1 MIRFITGLALRR
13 RSVTVLA
20 VILVLAAGI
29 FTYRSLPVELFP
41 EIEFPLVTITT
52 FYPSANPDA
61 VARDVTA
68 PIENAIS
75 GVDGLDTMQS
85 ISTEN
90 RSIILASFEFG
101 TDMANAENVVNSN
114 VSGVAFPSGV
124 SDPIVARI
132 NPDEFPVLQLSVI
145 DGGLEPALSEAEQS
159 RRVAELQ
166 RIVESRIVPEISA
179 VEGVF
184 GVEVSG
190 EVERRALVSV
200 DLEKASEKG
209 VSLFQVSHALRENSI
224 TLPGGV
230 ISNGGKLL
238 PIKTTNSYS
247 SLDDLR
253 GLVVSSPAAFGGM
266 PSSPLP
272 QPSPSMERGQESPGT
287 QAQMPQPVTL
297 GDVADITLG
306 SGIPTSIS
314 RTNGQPSIGIA
325 VVKHPDANTIE
336 VTTGVQEA
344 LDDIRGELNGVQILT
359 VRDQGP
365 DIQSQ
370 ITTLEREAILG
381 LTLAVSVVFLFFL
394 TIRPS
399 VIMGILRT
407 LRPTVVIGLSIPLSI
422 FTGVLLMSW
431 QGLALNF
438 MTLGGLAI
446 SVGRVVDDSIVVLE
460 NVYRNIEGGKERWRA
475 ALDATVEVGPA
486 ITASTL
492 TTIVVF
498 LPLGFIEGLVGAF
511 FFPFAITVSFALI
524 ASLAVA
530 LTAVPVL
537 GAYLLRPGDLPEGTG
552 EEEAPYSPSPLTGE
566 GETER
571 PQAWRAG
578 TNTWL
583 QRTYTP
589 ILVTALRHKA
599 ITLIAALVIT
609 LGSLSLL
616 GIIPVNLFGS
626 GGPRFVQINMSL
638 TPGTPAQATLSEVGL
653 IEAHLDPVSEVYVTT
668 VGSPGASFGDS
679 VPSGFN
685 QSNTFVRLR
694 EDAPENIGDSLRNS
708 LRSSDGKIINVQEVV
723 SGPPQAGLD
732 IVITGPNYEDI
743 SAVAIQLTDELSRL
757 PGIENITSDV
767 SEARDEVVI
776 NVDPTR
782 AAAVGLSTQQVAF
795 QVNQLLTG
803 QTVTQIDVDGQ
814 PVDVVLAA
822 RTDSI
827 NSLESIGDMMISGP
841 LGSSPVSEIAS
852 VVETKGP
859 VTITRTD
866 GTRSASITGSITS
879 DDTQAVGQEIQQII
893 DGLTM
898 PPGVG
903 VTNGGVF
910 AQIAEGFQS
919 IFLAMIVG
927 VVGVYLVMVASLG
940 SLRNPFV
947 IITSLPLAIIGALAA
962 LAITGRSLGLPAMMG
977 ILMLIG
983 IVVTNAIVLISFV
996 EQLRERGLSV
1006 YDALIQGGQVRLR
1019 PILMTAI
1026 TTSIALLPLAAFVED
1041 EGGILS
1047 AELATVVIG
1056 GLASSTVLTLVVV
1069 PVVYTLANESIPNL
1083 FRRIF
1088 RRGAPVPQPEAA

>member
-1 MIRFITGLALRR
+1 MIRFITGAALRR

-29 FTYRSLPVELFP
+29 FTYRNLPVELFP
-41 EIEFPLVTITT
+41 EIEFPLVTVTT

-61 VARDVTA
+61 VVRDVTE
-68 PIENAIS
+68 PIESAIA

-101 TDMANAENVVNSN
+101 TDMANAENVINSN
-114 VSGVAFPSGV
+114 MTGIAFPSGV
-124 SDPIVARI
+124 NAPIVARI
-132 NPDEFPVLQLSVI
+132 NPDQFPVLQLSVI
-145 DGGLEPALSEAEQS
+145 DDGD
-159 RRVAELQ
+159 VAELQ
-166 RIVESRIVPEISA
+166 RIVESRILPEISA

-190 EVERRALVSV
+190 GVERRALVSV
-200 DLEKASEKG
+200 DLEKASENG
-209 VSLFQVSHALRENSI
+209 VSLFQISQVLRENNI

-230 ISNGGKLL
+230 ISDGSKLL

-253 GLVVSSPAAFGGM
+253 GLVVSSPAAFGGQA
-266 PSSPLP
+266 PGRPGTPGQSG
-272 QPSPSMERGQESPGT
+272 QPSAGAPVQP
-287 QAQMPQPVTL
+287 PQPVTL
-297 GDVADITLG
+297 GEVADITLG

-325 VVKHPDANTIE
+325 VVKHPDANTID
-336 VTTGVQEA
+336 VTTAVREK
-344 LDDIRGELNGVQILT
+344 LDSIQGDLNGAEIVT

-370 ITTLEREAILG
+370 ISTLEREAILG
-381 LTLAVSVVFLFFL
+381 LTLAISVVFVFFL

-399 VIMGILRT
+399 VVVGILRT

-422 FTGVLLMSW
+422 FVGVLLMSW
-431 QGLALNF
+431 QGLSLNF

-498 LPLGFIEGLVGAF
+498 LPLAFIEGLVGAF
-511 FFPFAITVSFALI
+511 FFPFALTVSFALI

-537 GAYLLRPGDLPEGTG
+537 GAYLLRPGDLPDGTG
-552 EEEAPYSPSPLTGE
+552 EEEDLP
-566 GETER
+566 ETD
-571 PQAWRAG
+571 
-578 TNTWL
+578 TWL
-583 QRTYTP
+583 QRVYTP

-599 ITLIAALVIT
+599 ITLIAAIVIT
-609 LGSLSLL
+609 LGSLSLM
-616 GIIPVNLFGS
+616 GVIPVNLFGS

-638 TPGTPAQATLSEVGL
+638 TPGTPAQATLSEVDT
-653 IEAHLDPVSEVYVTT
+653 IEDQLDPVSDVYVTT
-668 VGSPGASFGDS
+668 VGSPAAAFGES
-679 VPSGFN
+679 GPGGFN
-685 QSNTFVRLR
+685 QSSTLVRLS
-694 EDAPENIGDSLRNS
+694 EGAPENAADVLRNN
-708 LRSSDGKIINVQEVV
+708 LRSSDGRSIVVQEIVD
-723 SGPPQAGLD
+723 GPPQAGID
-732 IVITGPNYEDI
+732 IVITGPNYSDI
-743 SAVAIQLTDELSRL
+743 SAVAIQLAGELSRL
-757 PGIENITSDV
+757 PDIENVSSDV
-767 SEARDEVVI
+767 SEARDEIVI
-776 NVDPTR
+776 NVDPAR
-782 AAAVGLSTQQVAF
+782 ATSVGLSTQQVAF

-803 QTVTQIDVDGQ
+803 QTVTQIEVDGQ
-814 PVDVVLAA
+814 PIDVVLSA
-822 RTDSI
+822 RTDSVD
-827 NSLESIGDMMISGP
+827 SLESLSSVMVSGP
-841 LGSSPVSEIAS
+841 LGSIPLSELAS
-852 VVETKGP
+852 LVEIKGP
-859 VTITRTD
+859 VTIIRTD

-879 DDTQAVGQEIQQII
+879 DDAQAVGQEIQQII
-893 DGLTM
+893 EGLSL

-903 VTNGGVF
+903 VTNGGIF

-927 VVGVYLVMVASLG
+927 IVGVYLVMVASLG

-1006 YDALIQGGQVRLR
+1006 YDALVQGGRVRLR

-1047 AELATVVIG
+1047 AGLATVVIG
-1056 GLASSTVLTLVVV
+1056 GLMSSTVLTLVVV

-1088 RRGAPVPQPEAA
+1088 RRGAALPQPEAA

>member
-1 MIRFITGLALRR
+1 MIRFITGAALRR

-29 FTYRSLPVELFP
+29 FTYRNLPVELFP
-41 EIEFPLVTITT
+41 EIEFPLVTVTT

-61 VARDVTA
+61 VVRDVTE
-68 PIENAIS
+68 PIESAIA

-101 TDMANAENVVNSN
+101 TDMANAENVINSN
-114 VSGVAFPSGV
+114 MTGIAFPGGV
-124 SDPIVARI
+124 NAPIVARI
-132 NPDEFPVLQLSVI
+132 NPDQFPVLQLSVI
-145 DGGLEPALSEAEQS
+145 DDGD
-159 RRVAELQ
+159 VAELQ
-166 RIVESRIVPEISA
+166 RIVESRILPEISA

-190 EVERRALVSV
+190 GVERRALVSV
-200 DLEKASEKG
+200 DLEKASENG
-209 VSLFQVSHALRENSI
+209 VSLFQISQVLRENNI

-230 ISNGGKLL
+230 ISDGSKLL

-253 GLVVSSPAAFGGM
+253 GLVVSSPAAFGGQA
-266 PSSPLP
+266 PGRPGTPGQSG
-272 QPSPSMERGQESPGT
+272 QPSAGAPVQP
-287 QAQMPQPVTL
+287 PQPVTL
-297 GDVADITLG
+297 GEVADITLG

-325 VVKHPDANTIE
+325 VVKHPDANTID
-336 VTTGVQEA
+336 VTTAVREK
-344 LDDIRGELNGVQILT
+344 LDSIQGDLNGAEIVT

-370 ITTLEREAILG
+370 ISTLEREAILG
-381 LTLAVSVVFLFFL
+381 LTLAISVVFVFFL

-399 VIMGILRT
+399 VVVGILRT

-422 FTGVLLMSW
+422 FVGVLLMSW
-431 QGLALNF
+431 QGLSLNF

-498 LPLGFIEGLVGAF
+498 LPLAFIEGLVGAF
-511 FFPFAITVSFALI
+511 FFPFALTVSFALI

-537 GAYLLRPGDLPEGTG
+537 GAYLLRPGDLPDGTG
-552 EEEAPYSPSPLTGE
+552 EEEDLP
-566 GETER
+566 ETD
-571 PQAWRAG
+571 
-578 TNTWL
+578 TWL
-583 QRTYTP
+583 QRVYTP

-599 ITLIAALVIT
+599 ITLIAAIVIT
-609 LGSLSLL
+609 LGSLSLM
-616 GIIPVNLFGS
+616 GVIPVNLFGS

-638 TPGTPAQATLSEVGL
+638 TPGTPAQATLSEVDT
-653 IEAHLDPVSEVYVTT
+653 IEDQLDPVSDVYVTT
-668 VGSPGASFGDS
+668 VGSPAAAFGES
-679 VPSGFN
+679 GPGGFN
-685 QSNTFVRLR
+685 QSNTLVRLS
-694 EDAPENIGDSLRNS
+694 EGAPENAADVLRNN
-708 LRSSDGKIINVQEVV
+708 LRSSDGRSIVVQEIVD
-723 SGPPQAGLD
+723 GPPQAGID
-732 IVITGPNYEDI
+732 IVITGPNYSDI
-743 SAVAIQLTDELSRL
+743 SAVAIQLAGELSRL
-757 PGIENITSDV
+757 PDIENVSSDV
-767 SEARDEVVI
+767 SEARDEIVI
-776 NVDPTR
+776 NVDPAR
-782 AAAVGLSTQQVAF
+782 ATSVGLSTQQVAF

-803 QTVTQIDVDGQ
+803 QTVTQIEVDGQ
-814 PVDVVLAA
+814 PIDVVLSA
-822 RTDSI
+822 RTDSVD
-827 NSLESIGDMMISGP
+827 SLESLSSVMVSGP
-841 LGSSPVSEIAS
+841 LGSIPLSELAS
-852 VVETKGP
+852 LVEIKGP
-859 VTITRTD
+859 VTIIRTD

-879 DDTQAVGQEIQQII
+879 DDAQAVGQEIQQII
-893 DGLTM
+893 DGLSL

-903 VTNGGVF
+903 VTNGGIF
-910 AQIAEGFQS
+910 AQITEGFQS

-927 VVGVYLVMVASLG
+927 IVGVYLVMVASLG

-1006 YDALIQGGQVRLR
+1006 YDALVQGGRVRLR

-1047 AELATVVIG
+1047 AGLATVVIG
-1056 GLASSTVLTLVVV
+1056 GLMSSTVLTLVVV

-1088 RRGAPVPQPEAA
+1088 RRGAAIPQPEAA

>member
-1 MIRFITGLALRR
+1 MIRFITGAALRR

-29 FTYRSLPVELFP
+29 FTYRNLPVELFP
-41 EIEFPLVTITT
+41 EIEFPLVTVTT

-61 VARDVTA
+61 VVRDVTE
-68 PIENAIS
+68 PIESAIA

-101 TDMANAENVVNSN
+101 TDMANAENVINSN
-114 VSGVAFPSGV
+114 MTGIAFPSGV
-124 SDPIVARI
+124 NAPIVARI
-132 NPDEFPVLQLSVI
+132 NPDQFPVLQLSVI
-145 DGGLEPALSEAEQS
+145 DDGD
-159 RRVAELQ
+159 VAELQ
-166 RIVESRIVPEISA
+166 RIVESRILPEISA

-190 EVERRALVSV
+190 GVERRALVSV

-209 VSLFQVSHALRENSI
+209 VSLFQISQVLRENNI

-230 ISNGGKLL
+230 ISDGSKLL

-253 GLVVSSPAAFGGM
+253 GLVVSSPAAFGGQA
-266 PSSPLP
+266 PGRPGTPGQSG
-272 QPSPSMERGQESPGT
+272 QPSAGAPVQP
-287 QAQMPQPVTL
+287 PQPVTL
-297 GDVADITLG
+297 GEVADITLG

-325 VVKHPDANTIE
+325 VVKHPDANTID
-336 VTTGVQEA
+336 VTTAVREK
-344 LDDIRGELNGVQILT
+344 LDSIQGDLNGAEIVT

-370 ITTLEREAILG
+370 ISTLEREAILG
-381 LTLAVSVVFLFFL
+381 LTLAISVVFVFFL

-399 VIMGILRT
+399 VVVGILRT

-422 FTGVLLMSW
+422 FVGVLLMSW
-431 QGLALNF
+431 QGLSLNF

-498 LPLGFIEGLVGAF
+498 LPLAFIEGLVGAF
-511 FFPFAITVSFALI
+511 FFPFALTVSFALI

-537 GAYLLRPGDLPEGTG
+537 GAYLLRPGDLPDGTG
-552 EEEAPYSPSPLTGE
+552 EEEDLP
-566 GETER
+566 ETD
-571 PQAWRAG
+571 
-578 TNTWL
+578 TWL
-583 QRTYTP
+583 QRVYTP

-599 ITLIAALVIT
+599 ITLIAAIVIT
-609 LGSLSLL
+609 LGSLSLM
-616 GIIPVNLFGS
+616 GVIPVNLFGS

-638 TPGTPAQATLSEVGL
+638 TPGTPAQATLSEVDT
-653 IEAHLDPVSEVYVTT
+653 IEDQLDPVSDVYVTT
-668 VGSPGASFGDS
+668 VGSPAAAFGES
-679 VPSGFN
+679 GPGGFN
-685 QSNTFVRLR
+685 QSNTLVRLS
-694 EDAPENIGDSLRNS
+694 EGAPENAADVLRNN
-708 LRSSDGKIINVQEVV
+708 LRSSDGRSIVVQEIVD
-723 SGPPQAGLD
+723 GPPQAGID
-732 IVITGPNYEDI
+732 IVITGPNYSDI
-743 SAVAIQLTDELSRL
+743 SAVAIQLAGELSRL
-757 PGIENITSDV
+757 PDIENVSSDV
-767 SEARDEVVI
+767 SEARDEIVI
-776 NVDPTR
+776 NVDPAR
-782 AAAVGLSTQQVAF
+782 ATSVGLSTQQVAF

-803 QTVTQIDVDGQ
+803 QTVTQIEVDGQ
-814 PVDVVLAA
+814 PVDVVLSA
-822 RTDSI
+822 RTDSVD
-827 NSLESIGDMMISGP
+827 SLESLSSVMVSGP
-841 LGSSPVSEIAS
+841 LGSIPLSELAS
-852 VVETKGP
+852 LVEIKGP
-859 VTITRTD
+859 VTIIRTD

-879 DDTQAVGQEIQQII
+879 DDAQAVGQEIQQII
-893 DGLTM
+893 DGLSL

-903 VTNGGVF
+903 VTNGGIF
-910 AQIAEGFQS
+910 AQITEGFQS

-927 VVGVYLVMVASLG
+927 IVGVYLVMVASLG

-1006 YDALIQGGQVRLR
+1006 YDALVQGGRVRLR

-1047 AELATVVIG
+1047 AGLATVVIG
-1056 GLASSTVLTLVVV
+1056 GLMSSTVLTLVVV

-1088 RRGAPVPQPEAA
+1088 RRGAAIPQPEAA

>member
-41 EIEFPLVTITT
+41 EIEFPLVTVTT

-61 VARDVTA
+61 VVRDVTE
-68 PIENAIS
+68 PIENAIT

-101 TDMANAENVVNSN
+101 TDMADVENVINSN
-114 VSGVAFPSGV
+114 VTGIAFPSGV
-124 SDPIVARI
+124 NDPIVARI

-145 DGGLEPALSEAEQS
+145 NGEDPVSGYGAGSD
-159 RRVAELQ
+159 LQ
-166 RIVESRIVPEISA
+166 QVVESRIVPEISA

-190 EVERRALVSV
+190 GVERRALVSV
-200 DLEKASEKG
+200 DLENASEKG
-209 VSLFQVSHALRENSI
+209 VSLFQISQALRENSI

-253 GLVVSSPAAFGGM
+253 GLVISSPAAFGGPPAGIPGVSGQPGQM
-266 PSSPLP
+266 PSGAPE
-272 QPSPSMERGQESPGT
+272 QPPR
-287 QAQMPQPVTL
+287 PVTL

-325 VVKHPDANTIE
+325 VIKHPDANTID
-336 VTTGVQEA
+336 VTTGVQDA
-344 LDDIRGELNGVQILT
+344 LNQIRGDLNGAEIVTIN
-359 VRDQGP
+359 DQGP

-381 LTLAVSVVFLFFL
+381 LTLAISVVFVFFL
-394 TIRPS
+394 TIRPT
-399 VIMGILRT
+399 VITGILRT

-422 FTGVLLMSW
+422 FMGVLLMSW

-511 FFPFAITVSFALI
+511 FFPFALTVSFALI

-552 EEEAPYSPSPLTGE
+552 EEEDL
-566 GETER
+566 
-571 PQAWRAG
+571 PQ

-583 QRTYTP
+583 QRVYTP
-589 ILVTALRHKA
+589 ILVSALRYKA
-599 ITLIAALVIT
+599 ITLIAAIVIT
-609 LGSLSLL
+609 LGSLSLI
-616 GIIPVNLFGS
+616 GFIPVNLFGS
-626 GGPRFVQINMSL
+626 GGPSFVQINMSL
-638 TPGTPAQATLSEVGL
+638 TPGTPAQTTLSEVDL
-653 IEAHLDPVSEVYVTT
+653 IEDQLDQVSEAYVTT
-668 VGSPGASFGDS
+668 VGSPGASFGDNI
-679 VPSGFN
+679 PSGFN
-685 QSNTFVRLR
+685 QSNTLVRLR
-694 EDAPENIGDSLRNS
+694 EDAPENIADVLRNN
-708 LRSSDGKIINVQEVV
+708 LTSSEGRTIVVQEIVN
-723 SGPPQAGLD
+723 GPPQAGLD
-732 IVITGPNYEDI
+732 IVITGPNYADI
-743 SAVAIQLTDELSRL
+743 SAIALQLEDELSRV
-757 PGIENITSDV
+757 PGVENVSSNV
-767 SEARDEVVI
+767 SEARDEIVI
-776 NVDPTR
+776 NVDPAR
-782 AAAVGLSTQQVAF
+782 AASVGLSTQQVAF
-795 QVNQLLTG
+795 QVNQFLTG
-803 QTVTQIDVDGQ
+803 QTVTQIEVEGQ
-814 PVDVVLAA
+814 AVDVVLAA

-827 NSLESIGDMMISGP
+827 DSLESLGDMMISGP
-841 LGSSPVSEIAS
+841 LGASPLSEIAS
-852 VVETKGP
+852 VVEVEGP
-859 VTITRTD
+859 VTIIRTD

-879 DDTQAVGQEIQQII
+879 DDAQAVGQEIQQII
-893 DGLTM
+893 DGLAL

-903 VTNGGVF
+903 VINGGVF

-1006 YDALIQGGQVRLR
+1006 YDALIQGGRVRLR

-1056 GLASSTVLTLVVV
+1056 GLVSSTVLTLVVV

-1088 RRGAPVPQPEAA
+1088 RRGAAAPQPEAA

>member
-41 EIEFPLVTITT
+41 EIEFPLVTVTT

-61 VARDVTA
+61 VVRDVTE
-68 PIENAIS
+68 PIENAIA

-85 ISTEN
+85 VSTEN

-101 TDMANAENVVNSN
+101 TDMADVENVINSN
-114 VSGVAFPSGV
+114 VTGIAFPSGV
-124 SDPIVARI
+124 NDPIVARI

-145 DGGLEPALSEAEQS
+145 NGEG
-159 RRVAELQ
+159 VAELQ
-166 RIVESRIVPEISA
+166 QIVESRIVPEISA

-190 EVERRALVSV
+190 GVERRALVSV

-209 VSLFQVSHALRENSI
+209 VSLFQISQALRENSI

-253 GLVVSSPAAFGGM
+253 GLVVSSPAAFGGPPAGIPGASGQPGQM
-266 PSSPLP
+266 PSGAPE
-272 QPSPSMERGQESPGT
+272 QPPR
-287 QAQMPQPVTL
+287 PVTL
-297 GDVADITLG
+297 GDVADVTLG

-325 VVKHPDANTIE
+325 VVKHPDANTID
-336 VTTGVQEA
+336 VTTSVQETMDE
-344 LDDIRGELNGVQILT
+344 LKGELQGAEIVTI
-359 VRDQGP
+359 RDQGP

-381 LTLAVSVVFLFFL
+381 LTLAISVVFVFFL

-399 VIMGILRT
+399 IIMGILRT

-422 FTGVLLMSW
+422 FMGVLLMSW

-552 EEEAPYSPSPLTGE
+552 EEEDL
-566 GETER
+566 
-571 PQAWRAG
+571 PQA
-578 TNTWL
+578 NTWL
-583 QRTYTP
+583 QRVYTP
-589 ILVTALRHKA
+589 ILVSALRHKA
-599 ITLIAALVIT
+599 ITLIAAIVIT

-638 TPGTPAQATLSEVGL
+638 TPGTPAQATLSEVDS
-653 IEAHLDPVSEVYVTT
+653 IEDQLAPVSDVYVTT
-668 VGSPGASFGDS
+668 VGSPAAAFGADG
-679 VPSGFN
+679 PGGFN
-685 QSNTFVRLR
+685 QSSTLVRLS
-694 EDAPENIGDSLRNS
+694 EDAPESTADSLRNN
-708 LRSSDGKIINVQEVV
+708 LKSSDGRSIVVQEIVD
-723 SGPPQAGLD
+723 GPPQAGLD
-732 IVITGPNYEDI
+732 IVITGPNYADI
-743 SAVAIQLTDELSRL
+743 SAVAVQLADELSRV
-757 PGIENITSDV
+757 PGIENVSSDV
-767 SEARDEVVI
+767 SEARDEIVI
-776 NVDPTR
+776 NVDPAR
-782 AAAVGLSTQQVAF
+782 AASVGLSTQQVAF
-795 QVNQLLTG
+795 QVNQFLTG
-803 QTVTQIDVDGQ
+803 QTVTQIEVEGQ

-827 NSLESIGDMMISGP
+827 DSLESLGGMMVSGP
-841 LGSSPVSEIAS
+841 LGASPLSEIAS
-852 VVETKGP
+852 VVEVEGP
-859 VTITRTD
+859 VTIIRTD

-879 DDTQAVGQEIQQII
+879 DDAQAVGQEIQKVI
-893 DGLTM
+893 DGLAL

-910 AQIAEGFQS
+910 AQIAEGFQN

-996 EQLRERGLSV
+996 EQLRDRGLSV
-1006 YDALIQGGQVRLR
+1006 YDALIQGGRVRLR

-1056 GLASSTVLTLVVV
+1056 GLVSSTVLTLVVV

-1088 RRGAPVPQPEAA
+1088 RRGAAAPQPEAA

>member
-1 MIRFITGLALRR
+1 MIRFITGAALRR

-29 FTYRSLPVELFP
+29 FTYRNLPVELFP
-41 EIEFPLVTITT
+41 EIEFPLVTVTT

-61 VARDVTA
+61 VVRDVTE
-68 PIENAIS
+68 PIESAIA

-101 TDMANAENVVNSN
+101 TDMANAENVINSN
-114 VSGVAFPSGV
+114 MTGIAFPSGV
-124 SDPIVARI
+124 NAPIVARI

-145 DGGLEPALSEAEQS
+145 DDGDI
-159 RRVAELQ
+159 AELQ
-166 RIVESRIVPEISA
+166 RIVESRILPEISA

-190 EVERRALVSV
+190 GVERRALVSV

-209 VSLFQVSHALRENSI
+209 VSLFQISQVLRENNI

-230 ISNGGKLL
+230 ISNGSKLL

-253 GLVVSSPAAFGGM
+253 GLVVSSPAAFGGQA
-266 PSSPLP
+266 PGRPGTPGQSG
-272 QPSPSMERGQESPGT
+272 QPSAGAPVQP
-287 QAQMPQPVTL
+287 PQPVTL
-297 GDVADITLG
+297 GEVADITLG

-325 VVKHPDANTIE
+325 VVKHPDANTID
-336 VTTGVQEA
+336 VTTAVREK
-344 LDDIRGELNGVQILT
+344 LDSIQGDLNGAEIVT

-370 ITTLEREAILG
+370 ISTLEREAILG
-381 LTLAVSVVFLFFL
+381 LTLAISVVFVFFL

-399 VIMGILRT
+399 VVVGILRT

-422 FTGVLLMSW
+422 FVGVLLMSW
-431 QGLALNF
+431 QGLSLNF

-498 LPLGFIEGLVGAF
+498 LPLAFIEGLVGAF
-511 FFPFAITVSFALI
+511 FFPFALTVSFALI

-537 GAYLLRPGDLPEGTG
+537 GAYLLRPGDLPDGTG
-552 EEEAPYSPSPLTGE
+552 EEEDLP
-566 GETER
+566 ETD
-571 PQAWRAG
+571 
-578 TNTWL
+578 TWL
-583 QRTYTP
+583 QRVYTP

-599 ITLIAALVIT
+599 ITLIAAIVIT
-609 LGSLSLL
+609 LGSLSLM
-616 GIIPVNLFGS
+616 GVIPVNLFGS

-638 TPGTPAQATLSEVGL
+638 TPGTPAQATLSEVDT
-653 IEAHLDPVSEVYVTT
+653 IEDQLDPVSDVYVTT
-668 VGSPGASFGDS
+668 VGSPAAAFGENG
-679 VPSGFN
+679 PGGFN
-685 QSNTFVRLR
+685 QSSTLVRLS
-694 EDAPENIGDSLRNS
+694 EGAPENAADVLRNN
-708 LRSSDGKIINVQEVV
+708 LRSSDGRSIVVQEIVD
-723 SGPPQAGLD
+723 GPPQAGID
-732 IVITGPNYEDI
+732 IVITGPNYSDI
-743 SAVAIQLTDELSRL
+743 SAVAIQLAGELSRL
-757 PGIENITSDV
+757 PDIENVSSDV
-767 SEARDEVVI
+767 SEARDEIVI
-776 NVDPTR
+776 NVDPAR
-782 AAAVGLSTQQVAF
+782 ATSVGLSTQQVAF

-803 QTVTQIDVDGQ
+803 QTVTQIEVDGQ
-814 PVDVVLAA
+814 PIDVVLSA
-822 RTDSI
+822 RTDSVD
-827 NSLESIGDMMISGP
+827 SLESLSSVMVSGP
-841 LGSSPVSEIAS
+841 LGSIPLSELAS
-852 VVETKGP
+852 LVEIKGP
-859 VTITRTD
+859 VTIIRTD

-879 DDTQAVGQEIQQII
+879 DDAQAVGQEIQQII
-893 DGLTM
+893 EGLSL

-903 VTNGGVF
+903 VTNGGIF

-927 VVGVYLVMVASLG
+927 IVGVYLVMVASLG

-1006 YDALIQGGQVRLR
+1006 YDALVQGGRVRLR

-1047 AELATVVIG
+1047 AGLATVVIG
-1056 GLASSTVLTLVVV
+1056 GLMSSTVLTLVVV

-1088 RRGAPVPQPEAA
+1088 RRGAAIPQPEAA